1 MPKDERNERNS
12 QNATGESLANCVEP
26 SHFIPFWVQDS
37 DPICKSALNAV
48 AGLGETPEEGVTKRE
63 GPGRR
68 MPGSICVRVANC
80 RLQMEHINYIPF
92 DDICVLLLFI

>member
-48 AGLGETPEEGVTKRE
+48 AGLGETPEEGVTKKRGTGQE
-63 GPGRR
+63 DARQHMCASGELPTANGAHKLY
-68 MPGSICVRVANC
+68 SIR
-80 RLQMEHINYIPF
+80 
-92 DDICVLLLFI
+92 